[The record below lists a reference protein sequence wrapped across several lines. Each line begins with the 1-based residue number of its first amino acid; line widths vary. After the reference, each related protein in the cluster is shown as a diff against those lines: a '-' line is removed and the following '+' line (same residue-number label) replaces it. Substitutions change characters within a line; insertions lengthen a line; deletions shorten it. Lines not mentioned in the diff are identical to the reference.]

1 VHALIP
7 SPTNGAKVSSSGRAV
22 KLSLDTHA
30 FLAKSCKPHADSLV
44 KWRLP
49 GRVLS
54 FSLDMGNAGCG
65 CNLAL
70 ALVSMGQS
78 RSRTSLPDICDT
90 SMANGVRS
98 CAEIDL
104 AQCNS
109 HAFRAAAHSAN
120 DAAGM
125 GGGLGGHGSL
135 QVLLPSEYGPGAS
148 IIDTH
153 HPFHVSI
160 AFHSPSPHNLRFT
173 SIVTTLSQGERSKA
187 FSVIPEPY
195 ASALSVA
202 GNAGMAMVLSYS
214 SSRELGW
221 LQEAVCTLSNP
232 AECQNARPLISDIS
246 LGSAEDDPL
255 FAKPPPPPPL
265 PPPTSPKERT
275 VPYLPPPPPPRPSP
289 PPPIHPIGVSLLPTA
304 EGSMLTGSH
313 VIVLASGMGLA
324 VILTAV
330 LTAAVLLMLRLR
342 EQPMVRALVTRLERL
357 SGVVCLRIGQSRQ
370 QSRGGVRG
378 TAGRSETQ
386 GQTRG
391 GRSGGGGAGGG
402 GAALLSSPRS
412 RPMHSKQPVLLPAP
426 QSPPYTS
433 VYPSAYGDAELSGE
447 EEAEEEAEEACNASD
462 DESTALS
469 ALLVSRS

>member
-1 VHALIP
+1 MHALIP
-7 SPTNGAKVSSSGRAV
+7 SPTNGAKVSSLGRAV

-49 GRVLS
+49 GLVLS

-78 RSRTSLPDICDT
+78 RSRTSLPDMCDT

-109 HAFRAAAHSAN
+109 HAFRAAAHSVN

-148 IIDTH
+148 IIDTR
-153 HPFHVSI
+153 HPFRVSI

-173 SIVTTLSQGERSKA
+173 SIVTTLSQGGRSKA
-187 FSVIPEPY
+187 FSVIPKPY

-221 LQEAVCTLSNP
+221 LQETVCTLSNP
-232 AECQNARPLISDIS
+232 AECQKARPLISDIS
-246 LGSAEDDPL
+246 IGSAEDDPS
-255 FAKPPPPPPL
+255 FVKPPPPPPS
-265 PPPTSPKERT
+265 PPPTSPKEQT

-289 PPPIHPIGVSLLPTA
+289 PPPIHPIGISLLSTA
-304 EGSMLTGSH
+304 EGSMLTGLQ

-324 VILTAV
+324 VILTA
-330 LTAAVLLMLRLR
+330 AVLLMQLRLR

-357 SGVVCLRIGQSRQ
+357 SGVVCHGVRQ
-370 QSRGGVRG
+370 TSGGARG
-378 TAGRSETQ
+378 TAGS
-386 GQTRG
+386 G
-391 GRSGGGGAGGG
+391 GGGGAGGG
-402 GAALLSSPRS
+402 DAALLSSSRS
-412 RPMHSKQPVLLPAP
+412 PQRPMLSKQPVLPPAP
-426 QSPPYTS
+426 QQRSPPYTS
-433 VYPSAYGDAELSGE
+433 AYCSAYGDEELSGE
-447 EEAEEEAEEACNASD
+447 EEAEEEAGEASNASD